1 MAGPWHLAV
10 DFGTSN
16 SAAAHTN
23 PFGGAVEAVAL
34 SHRSNFMPSAVFVN
48 PDGETVISGDGALIA
63 GRRDPSRLV
72 LSPKR
77 FIDHDI
83 IQLEG
88 DDVPSQAIFSAVIRE
103 IIDRAAE
110 HHGGE
115 WPKSLTLTHPER
127 WSHAALGNLVEAAQA
142 AGAEVGQLRTIS
154 EPRAAAI
161 HYAAQQRVAPGNH
174 VAVFD
179 FGGGTLDIA
188 VLRAEQNG
196 DYRVVAAKGDNSL
209 GGRTVDNLVFRWV
222 IDQVDHDDPDLA
234 DALRNARPSVMHTLQ
249 SNIREAKELLSD
261 TSSATITISTP
272 AGEQDVLITR
282 DEFNTIIS
290 KPIERAAE
298 MTEAVLREAGVDG
311 FETTIYLT
319 GGSSRIPYVQD
330 QLGKVGRVMRLDDPK
345 TVVSRGALAATL
357 RGFTAP
363 AEPRRHPRR
372 ADAGATVNPFSSRA
386 EARQPRE
393 VQPEAPRK
401 QPPAPRPEPVQP
413 SQQPSMGAPERALQQ
428 RPTSE
433 PSRSPS
439 TPNNTQKPS
448 TTSAV
453 STPSTSPVASSPTP
467 ASASTPSIAPAA
479 ETKRSKNPVIAG
491 LAIAGVALLAGIGWW
506 VLSGDEGADTDTDV
520 VQPQETVAEQQENAG
535 EEQAPAPA
543 AGFVPIDGALADA
556 SFLPQALLE
565 ASGPTSCQLPPK
577 QASTYT
583 EFNWLEGSDAQATR
597 CALVVE
603 NASYGAFFVTGENA
617 EKLLEQFNALEDVRQ
632 LDGNQPTIYVRN
644 KDGMQRNDLIAHYP
658 AQQTIVVSTI
668 FVDGDSQAVAT
679 EWAQQLGFR

>member
-34 SHRSNFMPSAVFVN
+34 SHRSNLMPSAVFLD

-77 FIDHDI
+77 FIDHDV

-88 DDVPSQAIFSAVIRE
+88 DDVSSQAIFSAVIRE

-115 WPKSLTLTHPER
+115 RPKTLTLTHPER
-127 WSHAALGNLVEAAQA
+127 WSHAALGNLVDAAQA
-142 AGAEVGQLRTIS
+142 AGADVGQLRTIS

-161 HYAAQQRVAPGNH
+161 HYAAQQGVAPGKY

-188 VLRAEQNG
+188 VLRAERNG

-209 GGRTVDNLVFRWV
+209 GGRTIDNLVFRWV

-234 DALRNARPSVMHTLQ
+234 DALRNARPSVMNALQ
-249 SNIREAKELLSD
+249 DNIREAKELLSD

-282 DEFNTIIS
+282 DEFNTIIA
-290 KPIERAAE
+290 KPVERAAE
-298 MTEAVLREAGVDG
+298 MTAAVLREAGVDG

-330 QLGKVGRVMRLDDPK
+330 QLGKVGRVTRLDDPK
-345 TVVSRGALAATL
+345 TVVCRGALAATL

-363 AEPRRHPRR
+363 AEPRRHPRQ
-372 ADAGATVNPFSSRA
+372 ATQGDAGANPFSPGRETPQPQ
-386 EARQPRE
+386 EA
-393 VQPEAPRK
+393 QPEAQRK
-401 QPPAPRPEPVQP
+401 QPPAVRPEPAQP
-413 SQQPSMGAPERALQQ
+413 SQPQVSAPS
-428 RPTSE
+428 S
-433 PSRSPS
+433 SPAS
-439 TPNNTQKPS
+439 SSQ
-448 TTSAV
+448 
-453 STPSTSPVASSPTP
+453 STSLG
-467 ASASTPSIAPAA
+467 APAA
-479 ETKRSKNPVIAG
+479 EVKRSKAPVIAG
-491 LAIAGVALLAGIGWW
+491 LGVAGVALLAAIGWW
-506 VLSGDEGADTDTDV
+506 VLAGDEGADTDTDV
-520 VQPQETVAEQQENAG
+520 MQPQETVAEQQEG
-535 EEQAPAPA
+535 VEQVAPAPA
-543 AGFVPIDGALADA
+543 AGFVHIDGALEDA

-565 ASGPTSCQLPPK
+565 ASGPTSCQLPAK

-583 EFNWLEGSDAQATR
+583 EFNWLEGSDATATR

-603 NASYGAFFVTGENA
+603 NDSYGAFFVTGEDA
-617 EKLLEQFNALEDVRQ
+617 EEVLEQFNALDDVRQ

-668 FVDGDSQAVAT
+668 FADGDSQAVAT

>member
-1 MAGPWHLAV
+1 MAGSWHLAV

-34 SHRSNFMPSAVFVN
+34 SHRSNLMPSAVFLD

-77 FIDHDI
+77 FIDHDV

-115 WPKSLTLTHPER
+115 RPKTLTLTHPER

-142 AGAEVGQLRTIS
+142 AGADVGQLRTIS

-161 HYAAQQRVAPGNH
+161 HYAAQQGVAPGNH

-188 VLRAEQNG
+188 VLRAEKNG
-196 DYRVVAAKGDNSL
+196 DYGVVAAKGDNSL
-209 GGRTVDNLVFRWV
+209 GGRTIDNLVFRWV
-222 IDQVDHDDPDLA
+222 IDQVDHDDPDIA
-234 DALRNARPSVMHTLQ
+234 DALRTARPSIMNALQ
-249 SNIREAKELLSD
+249 DNIREAKELLSD
-261 TSSATITISTP
+261 TSSATITISSP

-282 DEFNTIIS
+282 DEYNTIIA
-290 KPIERAAE
+290 KPVERAAE

-330 QLGKVGRVMRLDDPK
+330 QLGKVGRVTRLDDPK
-345 TVVSRGALAATL
+345 TVVCRGALAATL
-357 RGFTAP
+357 SGFTAS
-363 AEPRRHPRR
+363 AEPRRHPRQATR
-372 ADAGATVNPFSSRA
+372 GDSGANPFSPRA
-386 EARQPRE
+386 ETPQPQE
-393 VQPEAPRK
+393 VQPEAPLK
-401 QPPAPRPEPVQP
+401 QPPAPRPEPAQP
-413 SQQPSMGAPERALQQ
+413 SQPQVSVPSSAP
-428 RPTSE
+428 
-433 PSRSPS
+433 
-439 TPNNTQKPS
+439 
-448 TTSAV
+448 SAG
-453 STPSTSPVASSPTP
+453 
-467 ASASTPSIAPAA
+467 
-479 ETKRSKNPVIAG
+479 TKRSKTPVIAG
-491 LAIAGVALLAGIGWW
+491 LGIAGVALLAAIGWW
-506 VLSGDEGADTDTDV
+506 VLAGDEGADTETDV
-520 VQPQETVAEQQENAG
+520 VQPQETVAEQQEG
-535 EEQAPAPA
+535 VEQEAPAPA
-543 AGFVPIDGALADA
+543 AGFVPIHGALEDA

-583 EFNWLEGSDAQATR
+583 EFNWLENSDATATR

-603 NASYGAFFVTGENA
+603 NASYGAFFVTGEDA
-617 EKLLEQFNALEDVRQ
+617 EEVLEQFNALDNVRQ
-632 LDGNQPTIYVRN
+632 LDGKQPTTYVRN
-644 KDGMQRNDLIAHYP
+644 KDGMQRNDLIAYYP

-668 FVDGDSQAVAT
+668 FADGDSQAVAT